1 MSSPARLHRNIAIA
15 IVVAGWAVAIP
26 ICLFSGEDEKPLPFE
41 LTYDSRININRLE
54 RLGGKSALFYQQLGE
69 WLGSLWHGW
78 RLGITIAVLSS
89 AVALAWYLL
98 APRAIER

>member
-15 IVVAGWAVAIP
+15 ILVAGWAVAIP
-26 ICLFSGEDEKPLPFE
+26 IYLFSGDEESLPFE
-41 LTYDSRININRLE
+41 LTYDSRINVNRLG

-89 AVALAWYLL
+89 VVALTWHLL
-98 APRAIER
+98 APRAIK